1 MSVINDMLRDLDARK
16 APAPDLASGAQLDSI
31 VQSQKSLPMA
41 AVFVTISV
49 LVCVIALAFVW
60 QAYRPVSSTVVAEK
74 ALVQDEPE
82 RIVDEKVVVK
92 MERVD
97 KENVK
102 KAEIKKIEIKLPT
115 AISTKA
121 KPLNLAPVKAN
132 KPERQVASQAAP
144 AALPVAIKV
153 AKAVVTAEAK
163 TEVLP
168 ATQPGSDYE
177 ERIDAQA
184 EAPASSSVTLSP
196 EAQDQQ
202 QAKQA
207 QSLFEQKLDQRQAR
221 EVLRGLYHFIEHHD
235 VDGRSRAVLASRLL
249 ADQRYAEAGDVLLA
263 GDVEQDSALRQIKAR
278 WLMATNNKELALH
291 VLESSLPNIADD
303 KGYYAL
309 LASYYQQVRLYDK
322 AVDTY
327 SVLLEN
333 DGDKADWWAGMA
345 IALDRLKR
353 YQDAALAYKQAL
365 ALPGLTPSLAGFS
378 QQRLK
383 QITP

>member
-31 VQSQKSLPMA
+31 VQPQKSLPMA
-41 AVFVTISV
+41 AVFVTILV
-49 LVCVIALAFVW
+49 LVCVIALAFAW
-60 QAYRPVSSTVVAEK
+60 PAYRPVPSIVVAKEVLLQAAPLQGQSESETAEESVDKKAVGSSTLSNKAAVVEK
-74 ALVQDEPE
+74 AKSV
-82 RIVDEKVVVK
+82 
-92 MERVD
+92 
-97 KENVK
+97 
-102 KAEIKKIEIKLPT
+102 
-115 AISTKA
+115 
-121 KPLNLAPVKAN
+121 NLAPVKAN
-132 KPERQVASQAAP
+132 KPERQALSQAAP
-144 AALPVAIKV
+144 AALSIVKEV
-153 AKAVVTAEAK
+153 AKTVVITEAQPETQTNVGHEEK
-163 TEVLP
+163 TEVQ
-168 ATQPGSDYE
+168 TK
-177 ERIDAQA
+177 
-184 EAPASSSVTLSP
+184 APASSTVTLSP
-196 EAQDQQ
+196 EAKDQQ

-207 QSLFEQKLDQRQAR
+207 QAMFEQRLDQGQAR
-221 EVLRGLYHFIEHHD
+221 EAYRELYLFIEHHD

-249 ADQRYAEAGDVLLA
+249 AERRYAEAGDVLLA
-263 GDVEQDSALRQIKAR
+263 GNIEHDSSLRQIKAR

-309 LASYYQQVRLYDK
+309 LASYYQQMRLYDK

-333 DGDKADWWAGMA
+333 DGGKADWWAGMA

-353 YQDAALAYKQAL
+353 YQNAVLAYKQAL
-365 ALPGLTPSLAGFS
+365 ALPGLKPSLAGFA

>member
-16 APAPDLASGAQLDSI
+16 APAPGLASGAQLDSI
-31 VQSQKSLPMA
+31 VQPQKSLPMA

-49 LVCVIALAFVW
+49 LVCVIALAFAW
-60 QAYRPVSSTVVAEK
+60 QAYRPASSIVVAEK
-74 ALVQDEPE
+74 APVQDEPE
-82 RIVDEKVVVK
+82 RIVDKKVVVEK
-92 MERVD
+92 VRAEKVS
-97 KENVK
+97 VK
-102 KAEIKKIEIKLPT
+102 KAEIKEVDVKLPAAT
-115 AISTKA
+115 LAKA
-121 KPLNLAPVKAN
+121 KPLNLASVKAS
-132 KPERQVASQAAP
+132 KPERQASSKAASKT
-144 AALPVAIKV
+144 LPVVKEV
-153 AKAVVTAEAK
+153 AKAVVKTIAK
-163 TEVLP
+163 AVVITEELP
-168 ATQPGSDYE
+168 ATQTE
-177 ERIDAQA
+177 TQV
-184 EAPASSSVTLSP
+184 EALASSSVTLSP

-207 QSLFEQKLDQRQAR
+207 QSLFEQELDHGQTR

-249 ADQRYAEAGDVLLA
+249 ADHRYAEAGDVLLA
-263 GDVEQDSALRQIKAR
+263 GNVEQDSSLRQIKAR

-303 KGYYAL
+303 KSYYAL
-309 LASYYQQVRLYDK
+309 LASYYQQMRLYDK